1 MSVVFNKA
9 EELCRQN
16 TKFQSSLVVS
26 LLKAAVAKATSLK
39 GNNSKTDVIVLNFI
53 LLIKTY
59 DKKAAQVVSAN
70 ISGTGERWVRK
81 MNGRERRDC
90 IIDSGE

>member
-59 DKKAAQVVSAN
+59 DKKAAQVVSEN

-81 MNGRERRDC
+81 MNDMEKRDC